1 MTTHSADVAILGAGT
16 AGMVAYKA
24 AAKLGKKVL
33 LMDGGPHGTTCARV
47 GCMPSKLLIAAAD
60 AAHHSRHAELFG
72 VINTNT
78 RIDGEAVMARVR
90 RERDR
95 FVDSVL
101 KTLEKIPT
109 ADWLQ
114 SNARFTDAHHL
125 VLDNGEQVRFDT
137 AIIATGFHSYVPDQ
151 LLGAGSR
158 LLTSDTVF
166 ELKDLPRRLAV
177 FGSGAIGLE
186 LGQAFS
192 RLGVDVRLFG
202 NRGGLAGIKDS
213 AVKEYAAKVLGEALY
228 LDLHAELMSVREVN
242 AEVVIEY
249 RDHQG
254 KQREERF
261 DYVLAATGRRP
272 NIAHLDL
279 DKAGLKLDERGMP
292 DCDPFTLQCGDSHLF
307 MAGDVNNDRSLLHEA
322 ADEGRIAGRNAATF
336 PDVRAGLRRAPLA
349 IVFSEP
355 QIASVGLN
363 LEQVRLR
370 CGACFAV
377 GEVSFENQGRARIMA
392 ANQGLL
398 RVYGEQGSGLFL
410 GAEMIGPRTE
420 HIAHLLSWAAQQRM
434 TVEQMLDMPFYHPV
448 VEEGLRTALQDLN
461 AKLKAG
467 PQVVEDCM
475 NCGPGV

>member
-1 MTTHSADVAILGAGT
+1 MTTHRADIAILGAGT

-24 AAKLGKKVL
+24 ATKLGKKVL
-33 LMDGGPHGTTCARV
+33 LMDGGPPGTTCARV
-47 GCMPSKLLIAAAD
+47 GCMPSKLLIAAAE
-60 AAHHSRHAELFG
+60 AAHHSRHADLFG
-72 VINTNT
+72 VINTST

-95 FVDSVL
+95 FVGSVL

-109 ADWLQ
+109 ADWLR
-114 SNARFTDAHHL
+114 SNARFTDAHNL
-125 VLDNGEQVRFDT
+125 LLDNGDQVRFDT
-137 AIIATGFHSYVPDQ
+137 AVIATGFHAYIPEQ
-151 LLGAGSR
+151 LRGAGSR
-158 LLTSDTVF
+158 LLTSDTIF

-202 NRGGLAGIKDS
+202 SRGGLGGIKDL
-213 AVKEYAAKVLGEALY
+213 AVKEYATQILGEVLY
-228 LDLHAELMSVREVN
+228 LDLQAEVESVREVS
-242 AEVVIEY
+242 EGVVMIY
-249 RDHQG
+249 RDRQG
-254 KQREERF
+254 KKLEESF

-279 DKAGLKLDERGMP
+279 DKTGLKLDERGMP
-292 DCDPFTLQCGDSHLF
+292 DCDPFTLQCGNSHLF

-322 ADEGRIAGRNAATF
+322 ADEGRIAGRNAAAF

-363 LEQVRLR
+363 LEQVRLH
-370 CGACFAV
+370 CGTCFAV

-392 ANQGLL
+392 VNQGLL

-410 GAEMIGPRTE
+410 GAEMIGPRAE

-434 TVEQMLDMPFYHPV
+434 TVGQMLDMPFYHPV

-461 AKLKAG
+461 AKLKIG
-467 PQVVEDCM
+467 RGQQQDCM
-475 NCGPGV
+475 DYGPGT